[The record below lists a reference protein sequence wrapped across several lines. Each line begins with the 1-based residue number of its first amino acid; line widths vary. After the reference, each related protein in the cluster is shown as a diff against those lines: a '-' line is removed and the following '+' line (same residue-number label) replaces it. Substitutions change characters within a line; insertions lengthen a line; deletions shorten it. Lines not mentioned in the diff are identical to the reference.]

1 MENRNR
7 TIIQNQI
14 LIDSVP
20 GLVSGVLYLS
30 YILSFAFL
38 VPIQYSFASKGRKPG
53 LITVATAFAIIVFG
67 QLGRMI
73 SSGIASFGLVA
84 SAVLPPA
91 LFLVSMIY
99 INGEHQA
106 KKQSR
111 RLLLAAIILSLISA
125 PFVYL
130 AVTNHEVLESL
141 TSMAVAT
148 LGGGSMSEELSTNAR
163 LAVQAATATISS
175 AFSAFILW
183 ILAVSYWLG
192 NRYASR
198 IRMRHEVSLEAAKSQ
213 TTLALADI
221 RVPVTLLWP
230 TLIVWASLFA
240 IIVTKTGGIIS
251 AVITNASLFLGSLY
265 AIQGIAILTYLANH
279 SRVFFFIK
287 VLLPLL
293 FLFSF
298 LNPTVGTIILIA
310 LPVLGITEV
319 WFPYRNLKGA

>member
-1 MENRNR
+1 MESKNR
-7 TIIQNQI
+7 TIFQNQI

-38 VPIQYSFASKGRKPG
+38 IPIQYAFSAKGRKPG
-53 LITVATAFAIIVFG
+53 LITAATAFAIIVFG
-67 QLGRMI
+67 QLGRMV
-73 SSGIASFGLVA
+73 SSGIASFGLIA

-91 LFLVSMIY
+91 LFLASMIF
-99 INGEHQA
+99 INGAVQA
-106 KKQSR
+106 KRQSR
-111 RLLLAAIILSLISA
+111 RLLLAAILLSLISA

-130 AVTNHEVLESL
+130 AVTDQAVLESL
-141 TSMAVAT
+141 ASMAVASF
-148 LGGGSMSEELSTNAR
+148 GGGSMSETLNANAR
-163 LAVQAATATISS
+163 LAVQAAAETIAS

-183 ILAVSYWLG
+183 ILAVSYWFG
-192 NRYASR
+192 NRYASQM
-198 IRMRHEVSLEAAKSQ
+198 RMRRKASLETSPSQ
-213 TTLALADI
+213 TALALADI

-240 IIVTKTGGIIS
+240 VIVTKTSGVIAA
-251 AVITNASLFLGSLY
+251 AVTNAALFLGSLY
-265 AIQGIAILTYLANH
+265 AMQGIAILTHLANY
-279 SRVFFFIK
+279 SRIFFFIK

-293 FLFSF
+293 FLVSV

>member
-1 MENRNR
+1 MERRNR
-7 TIIQNQI
+7 IVIQNQF

-20 GLVSGVLYLS
+20 GLVSGILYLS

-38 VPIQYSFASKGRKPG
+38 IPIQYSFASKGRKAG

-73 SSGIASFGLVA
+73 SSGIASFGLAA
-84 SAVLPPA
+84 SAVLPPL
-91 LFLVSMIY
+91 LFLASMIY
-99 INGEHQA
+99 INGEHRI
-106 KKQSR
+106 KKQNQ

-130 AVTNHEVLESL
+130 AVTDRNVLESL
-141 TSMAVAT
+141 TSIAVAS
-148 LGGGSMSEELSTNAR
+148 LGGGSMSEELSSNAR
-163 LAVQAATATISS
+163 LAVQATTETISS

-183 ILAVSYWLG
+183 ILALSYWLG

-198 IRMRHEVSLEAAKSQ
+198 IRMRHEVSLETTQSQ

-221 RVPVTLLWP
+221 RVSVTLLWP

-251 AVITNASLFLGSLY
+251 VLITNAALFLGSLY

-293 FLFSF
+293 FFVSL
-298 LNPTVGTIILIA
+298 LIPTVGTIILIA